1 MRDLLDRELKNG
13 DMCIGM
19 AIGRNSSGMHL
30 GIFQGSSV
38 VYLLHDETYINKS
51 CTSNTYLI
59 ENPTEKELEIKN
71 KIQKLLIEETNE
83 RERKAKLKTIPISKL
98 EVGGIYKSNQG
109 QTYMYLGKRKVIFE
123 DCKRNQKDEQ
133 NGYCF
138 AYIYSL
144 ENETDEEII
153 DRVLSINTYRHKHNI
168 DVLKGNK
175 KLTELIRKVDLKFPL
190 VKEERCDSSWYY
202 CGENFKLI
210 IE

>member
-1 MRDLLDRELKNG
+1 MKDLLDRELKDG

-30 GIFQGSSV
+30 GVFQGSSV
-38 VYLLHDETYINKS
+38 VYLSHNEEYINKS

-59 ENPTEKELEIKN
+59 ENPTDKELEIKN
-71 KIQKLLIEETNE
+71 KIQKFLIEEANE
-83 RERKAKLKTIPISKL
+83 RERKSKLKTIPLSKL
-98 EVGGIYKSNQG
+98 EVGGIYKSTQG
-109 QTYMYLGKRKVIFE
+109 QAYMYLGKRKVIFE

-133 NGYCF
+133 AGHCF
-138 AYIYSL
+138 AYIYSF
-144 ENETDEEII
+144 ENETDEEIM

-175 KLTELIRKVDLKFPL
+175 KLTELVRKVDLEFPL
-190 VKEERCDSSWYY
+190 IKEEKNDGGWYY
-202 CGENFKLI
+202 PGENIKLV

>member
-38 VYLLHDETYINKS
+38 VYLSHNEKYINKS

-71 KIQKLLIEETNE
+71 KIQKLLIEEANE

-98 EVGGIYKSNQG
+98 EVGGIYK
-109 QTYMYLGKRKVIFE
+109 
-123 DCKRNQKDEQ
+123 
-133 NGYCF
+133 
-138 AYIYSL
+138 
-144 ENETDEEII
+144 
-153 DRVLSINTYRHKHNI
+153 
-168 DVLKGNK
+168 
-175 KLTELIRKVDLKFPL
+175 
-190 VKEERCDSSWYY
+190 
-202 CGENFKLI
+202 
-210 IE
+210 